1 MACKPL
7 RRTHSRPRPIGR
19 RRTRRRTPL
28 EGKRVIVLG
37 GGLPGLSAAHWL
49 TRQGVPCEIIER
61 ASEIGGLARTIER
74 NGFRYDFGGYRFFS
88 RSTEIQQLLEELLGG
103 DLTTVSASSRIYFRD
118 RLYEYPLNPKD
129 IVHGMGRQQSS
140 LALWS
145 FTGSR
150 LAGLLRLRGQPQNLE
165 EWLIAEFGETLFRSF
180 FKDYNEKVWG
190 LPCHR
195 LAAELASQRIR
206 GVSLGGALRAA
217 ILPGRLAAPAPDYKF
232 LYPRLGIGELT
243 DRFAAAIEKKN
254 TIRRDATVVEVRVRR
269 ARVEQ
274 IVYRD
279 AGERDIEVEGTD
291 VISCIPL
298 PRLLYVLNPRPPVDV
313 LASARALVFRDL
325 IAVCLELRRD
335 RVTRDSW
342 IYVPDPAF
350 AFARI
355 IEPKNWSEAMA
366 PRDHTSLVAE
376 HYCFEGDEIWK
387 ASDQDLVNRTIH
399 DLTERLRLIAKEDVI
414 GGVAIRIKKPYPVY
428 EIGYR
433 EHLQRI
439 QKYLKGIVNLQTVGR
454 GGMFKYY
461 NVAHLVESGIRSA
474 ENVFGAGH
482 DLSGVATGNGA
493 GSRTFQE

>member
-1 MACKPL
+1 VQPA
-7 RRTHSRPRPIGR
+7 RPTEGH
-19 RRTRRRTPL
+19 L

-37 GGLPGLSAAHWL
+37 AGLPGLSAAHWL
-49 TRQGVPCEIIER
+49 SRQGVPCEVVER
-61 ASEIGGLARTIER
+61 ASEVGGLARTIER

-88 RSTEIQQLLEELLGG
+88 RSTEIQQLLQELLGD
-103 DLTTVSASSRIYFRD
+103 DLTTVSASSKIYFRG
-118 RLYEYPLNPKD
+118 RLYDYPLRPKD
-129 IVHGMGRQQSS
+129 ILAGMGRQQSS

-145 FTGSR
+145 FAGSR
-150 LAGLLRLRGQPQNLE
+150 LAGMLRRGTPQNLE

-206 GVSLGGALRAA
+206 GVSLTGALRGLLVPERFAS
-217 ILPGRLAAPAPDYKF
+217 PPPDYKF

-243 DRFAAAIEKKN
+243 ERFAAAIEKKN
-254 TIRRDATVVEVRVRR
+254 TVRRDSTVVEVRVKR
-269 ARVEQ
+269 ARVEA
-274 IVYRD
+274 VVFRD
-279 AGERDIEVEGTD
+279 ASEQDIEVTGSD

-298 PRLLYVLNPRPPVDV
+298 PRLLYVLNPRPPADV
-313 LASARALVFRDL
+313 LASARSLVFRDL
-325 IAVCLELRRD
+325 IAVCLELRRE

-350 AFARI
+350 AFARL

-387 ASDQDLVNRTIH
+387 ASDHDLVQRTIH
-399 DLTERLRLIAKEDVI
+399 DLVERLNLIQREDVI
-414 GGVAIRIKKPYPVY
+414 GGFAIRIKKPYPVY
-428 EIGYR
+428 EIDYR
-433 EHLQRI
+433 EHLHRI
-439 QKYLKGIVNLQTVGR
+439 QKYLRGIVNLQTVGR

-461 NVAHLVESGIRSA
+461 NVAHLVESGIRAA

-482 DLSGVATGNGA
+482 DLSGVPVGNGT
-493 GSRTFQE
+493 GSKTFQE

>member
-1 MACKPL
+1 M
-7 RRTHSRPRPIGR
+7 
-19 RRTRRRTPL
+19 
-28 EGKRVIVLG
+28 LG

-61 ASEIGGLARTIER
+61 AAEIGGLARTIER

-88 RSTEIQQLLEELLGG
+88 RSSEIQQLLQELLGP
-103 DLTTVSASSRIYFRD
+103 DLTTVNASSKIYFRG
-118 RLYEYPLNPKD
+118 RLYDYPLNPKD
-129 IVHGMGRQQSS
+129 ILAGMGRQQSS

-145 FTGSR
+145 FAGSR
-150 LAGLLRLRGQPQNLE
+150 LTGVLRLRAEPQNLE

-190 LPCHR
+190 MPCHR
-195 LAAELASQRIR
+195 LTAELASKRIR
-206 GVSLGGALRAA
+206 GVSLGGALKQA
-217 ILPGRLAAPAPDYKF
+217 ILPSRFASPPHDYKF

-243 DRFAAAIEKKN
+243 DRLAAAVEKKN
-254 TIRRDATVVEVRVRR
+254 AIKREATVVEVRVKR

-274 IVYRD
+274 VVYRD

-298 PRLLYVLNPRPPVDV
+298 PRLLYVLNPRPPADV
-313 LASARALVFRDL
+313 LASARSLMFRDL
-325 IAVCLELRRD
+325 IAVCLELKRD
-335 RVTRDSW
+335 RVTKDSW

-350 AFARI
+350 AFARVL
-355 IEPKNWSEAMA
+355 EPKNWSEAMA
-366 PRDHTSLVAE
+366 PRDQTSLVAE

-387 ASDQDLVNRTIH
+387 ASDHDLVQRTIH
-399 DLTERLRLIAKEDVI
+399 DVTERLRLVSKEDVAA
-414 GGVAIRIKKPYPVY
+414 GFAIRIKKPYPVY

-433 EHLQRI
+433 EHLHRI
-439 QKYLKGIVNLQTVGR
+439 QKYLKGIVNLQSVGR

-461 NVAHLVESGIRSA
+461 NVAHLVESGIRAA

-482 DLSGVATGNGA
+482 DLSGVSGGNGA
-493 GSRTFQE
+493 SRTFQE